1 MRNDPVT
8 MRLQFT
14 LTPRAMSLVW
24 GLAHDTLDWTGQA
37 MYQPTAFAVHDLDR
51 VRAML
56 LRAPLAQIVVAS
68 GDTFLATPAPLLLDS
83 SGSRL
88 IGHLAKPN
96 DVGRHALASADGVP
110 CIAIFTGV
118 DGYVSPSAYPSK
130 LEHGKV
136 VPTWNYETVHVHGR
150 LHTHPDAERTLA
162 AVRMLTAHFEA
173 DRAAPWAD
181 TDAPTDYIEGLL
193 RAIVAIEI
201 TIDRIE
207 AKQKFSQNR
216 PVPDQHGVLTDL
228 ASRGPSA
235 EALLT
240 QMKPVLQ
247 TPEAPELP

>member
-1 MRNDPVT
+1 
-8 MRLQFT
+8 
-14 LTPRAMSLVW
+14 
-24 GLAHDTLDWTGQA
+24 
-37 MYQPTAFAVHDLDR
+37 MYQPPAFAVQDLDHIK
-51 VRAML
+51 AML
-56 LRAPLAQIVVAS
+56 LRAPLAQIVVS
-68 GDTFLATPAPLLLDS
+68 PEDTFLATPAPLLLDPS
-83 SGSRL
+83 ATKL

-150 LHTHPDAERTLA
+150 LYTHPDAERTLA

-173 DRAAPWAD
+173 DRAEPWAD
-181 TDAPTDYIEGLL
+181 TDAPSDYIEGLL

-228 ASRGPSA
+228 ANRGPSA
-235 EALLT
+235 APLLS
-240 QMKPVLQ
+240 QMQPVLE
-247 TPEAPELP
+247 TAEATEPR